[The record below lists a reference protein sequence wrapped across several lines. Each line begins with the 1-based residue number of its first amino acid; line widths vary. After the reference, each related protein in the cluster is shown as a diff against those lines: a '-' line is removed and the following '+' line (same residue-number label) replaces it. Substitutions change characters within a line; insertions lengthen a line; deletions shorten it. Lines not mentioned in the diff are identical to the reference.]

1 MPVIAVTG
9 GVAAGK
15 SSVTGLFQ
23 RLGATVI
30 DADVLAR
37 QAVEPGTPALEKIA
51 SRFGS
56 GVLEADGS
64 LNRAALGSLVFSDQ
78 SAREDLNAIVH
89 PEVRKLYDW
98 AVEVASHDSGQII
111 FYDVPLLQE
120 ARSTEEFDLV
130 IVVDAPASVRAK
142 RLQDFRGFT
151 EQEASN
157 RIGSQATDE
166 QRLALADVV
175 LDSSGTIDET
185 LARASTLFELIS
197 QCWPDRLDSVPA
209 LYQAQSS

>member
-15 SSVTGLFQ
+15 SSVTGLFGK
-23 RLGATVI
+23 RGATVI

-37 QAVEPGTPALEKIA
+37 HAVEPGTPALEKIVT
-51 SRFGS
+51 RFGPA
-56 GVLEADGS
+56 VLQEDGS
-64 LNRAALGSLVFSDQ
+64 LNRQALGSLVFSDQ
-78 SAREDLNAIVH
+78 GAREALNAIVH
-89 PEVRKLYDW
+89 PEVRKLYYQ
-98 AVEVASHDSGQII
+98 AVEEASGDPGRII
-111 FYDVPLLQE
+111 MYDVPLLQE
-120 ARSTEEFDLV
+120 ARSAEEFDLV
-130 IVVDAPASVRAK
+130 IVVDAPATLRAQ

-151 EQEASN
+151 HKEAAD

-175 LDSSGTIDET
+175 LDSSGTLEET
-185 LARASTLFELIS
+185 LAKASTLFDLIS
-197 QCWPDRLDSVPA
+197 ESWPDRLAEVPA

>member
-15 SSVTGLFQ
+15 SSVTGLFGK
-23 RLGATVI
+23 RGATVI

-37 QAVEPGTPALEKIA
+37 QAVEPGTPALEKIVT
-51 SRFGS
+51 RFGS
-56 GVLEADGS
+56 AVLEADGS
-64 LNRAALGSLVFSDQ
+64 LNRPALGSLVFSDQ
-78 SAREDLNAIVH
+78 SAREALNAIVH
-89 PEVRKLYDW
+89 PEVRKLYDR
-98 AVEVASHDSGQII
+98 AVEKASSDPGQII

-130 IVVDAPASVRAK
+130 IVVDAPAPVRAK
-142 RLQDFRGFT
+142 RLQDFRGFS

-175 LDSSGTIDET
+175 LDSSGTLDET
-185 LARASTLFELIS
+185 LARASTLYELIS
-197 QCWPDRLDSVPA
+197 QCWPDRLTDVPA

>member
-15 SSVTGLFQ
+15 SSVTGLFAK
-23 RLGATVI
+23 RGATVI

-37 QAVEPGTPALEKIA
+37 EAVEPGTPALEKIVA
-51 SRFGS
+51 RFGS
-56 GVLEADGS
+56 AVLKPDGS
-64 LNRAALGSLVFSDQ
+64 LNRPALGSLVFSDQ
-78 SAREDLNAIVH
+78 SAREALNAIVH
-89 PEVRKLYDW
+89 PEVRKLYNR
-98 AVEVASHDSGQII
+98 AVEKASSDPGQII
-111 FYDVPLLQE
+111 LYDVPLLQE

-142 RLQDFRGFT
+142 RLQEFRGLSRK
-151 EQEASN
+151 EATD

-175 LDSSGTIDET
+175 LDSSGTLDET
-185 LARASTLFELIS
+185 LARASTLYELIS
-197 QCWPDRLDSVPA
+197 QCWPDRLDRIPA